1 MRKGFVEEIQRETMI
16 HAPHRYI
23 VTDARAAA
31 ALRRDGFGWGHDA
44 AGLMLATPARA
55 GIKARL
61 WGALKRRMKMSRLE
75 HVNITVSDPKRTAA
89 MLADLFGWR
98 IRWEGGAM
106 AGAGHTVHVGD
117 DHSYVAVYSG
127 NDPAQT
133 LLKAD
138 ASYATRGAMNH
149 IGVVVDDLDAVARK
163 LAAMGLQAHSH
174 ADYEPGRRF
183 YFHDH
188 DGVEFEVISYA

>member
-1 MRKGFVEEIQRETMI
+1 MI
-16 HAPHRYI
+16 PSAHRYHL
-23 VTDARAAA
+23 TDAHAAA
-31 ALRRDGFGWGHDA
+31 ALCRDGFGWDHD
-44 AGLMLATPARA
+44 GISLMLAEPARA
-55 GIKARL
+55 GIISRL
-61 WGALKRRMKMSRLE
+61 WDKLKRRLKMSRLE
-75 HVNITVSDPKRTAA
+75 HVNITVSDPRKTAA

-106 AGAGHTVHVGD
+106 AGAGYTVHVGGD
-117 DHSYVAVYSG
+117 DSYVAIYSG

-133 LLKAD
+133 VPKAD

-163 LAAMGLQAHSH
+163 LADMGLQAHSH

>member
-1 MRKGFVEEIQRETMI
+1 MI
-16 HAPHRYI
+16 PSAHRYH
-23 VTDARAAA
+23 VTDTYAAA
-31 ALRRDGFGWGHDA
+31 ALRRDGIGWDHD
-44 AGLMLATPARA
+44 GSSLMLAEPLRT
-55 GIKARL
+55 GIVARL
-61 WGALKRRMKMSRLE
+61 LGKLKRRLKMSRIE
-75 HVNITVSDPKRTAA
+75 HVNVTVSDPRKTAA
-89 MLADLFGWR
+89 MLMDLFGWR
-98 IRWEGGAM
+98 IRWEGAAM
-106 AGAGHTVHVGD
+106 AGAGYTLHVGGD
-117 DHSYVAVYSG
+117 DSYVAVYSG

-133 LLKAD
+133 VPKAD
-138 ASYATRGAMNH
+138 ASYTTRGAMNH